1 VSFYGR
7 TVKYEMI
14 SKSNSLMVSSM
25 QLFIFVLHK
34 LLSFSKSEKEWYLQ
48 CDNTLIIWKIV
59 LFMDLLLSQ
68 TIALFR
74 IVCSEISDCLLIV
87 YVLFILLTDSY
98 TLTFKSTNHVVFYL
112 LLLRSWVVV
121 VLLIVSKAQWI
132 TKNEVKQYFG
142 RTTAKLAIQ

>member
-48 CDNTLIIWKIV
+48 CDNTLIYGFV
-59 LFMDLLLSQ
+59 V
-68 TIALFR
+68 IANNR
-74 IVCSEISDCLLIV
+74 IIQDCLFGNQWLLAHCV
-87 YVLFILLTDSY
+87 CVVHSVDWFIYTDVQI
-98 TLTFKSTNHVVFYL
+98 TNHVVFYL